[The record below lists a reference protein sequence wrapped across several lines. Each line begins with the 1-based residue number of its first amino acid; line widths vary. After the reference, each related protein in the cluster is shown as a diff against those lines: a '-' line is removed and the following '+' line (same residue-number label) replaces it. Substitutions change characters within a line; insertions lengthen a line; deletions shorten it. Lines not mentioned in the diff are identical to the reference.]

1 MSTASITSSVQAGVA
16 VVAIER
22 PEVGNALR
30 GVDLEELAR
39 TLEQWDRDDAVRVI
53 VLAGSGERFF
63 CTGSDINELAGG
75 VSDIGRHLAKW
86 HRVADALERSSKPVI
101 ACING
106 AAIGGGLELALA
118 SHVRFAAEHAKLG
131 LPELKVGLF
140 PSAGG
145 VRRMT
150 RLVGQGKALDL
161 VLGAGML
168 TASQALALGVV
179 ERVVPAGDLMA
190 EVLAYARR
198 LASFEP
204 NAVAAVLA
212 CGYAAAN
219 RTDSNDLEARL
230 MRDCYEAPR
239 NRAVLQ
245 SFLQTPREKNPA
257 STADGSRT

>member
-1 MSTASITSSVQAGVA
+1 VSAASIRSSVEGGVG

-22 PEVGNALR
+22 QDVGNALR
-30 GVDLEELAR
+30 GVDLEALAR
-39 TLEQWDRDDAVRVI
+39 TVEQWNQDDAVRVI
-53 VLAGSGERFF
+53 VLTGSGERFF

-75 VSDIGRHLAKW
+75 VSDIGVHLTKW
-86 HRVADALERSSKPVI
+86 HRVTDALERSSKPVI

-106 AAIGGGLELALA
+106 AAVGGGLELALA
-118 SHVRFAAEHAKLG
+118 CHSRFAAEQVKVG

-161 VLGAGML
+161 ILGAGML
-168 TASQALALGVV
+168 TAPEARGLGLF
-179 ERVVPAGDLMA
+179 ERVVPAGALMA

-198 LASFEP
+198 IAAFEP

-212 CGYAAAN
+212 CGRAASD
-219 RTDSNDLEARL
+219 RTDDNELEVRL
-230 MRDCYEAPR
+230 MRECYEAPR
-239 NRAVLQ
+239 NREVLQ
-245 SFLQTPREKNPA
+245 SFLNKPPA
-257 STADGSRT
+257 ATSESLRK